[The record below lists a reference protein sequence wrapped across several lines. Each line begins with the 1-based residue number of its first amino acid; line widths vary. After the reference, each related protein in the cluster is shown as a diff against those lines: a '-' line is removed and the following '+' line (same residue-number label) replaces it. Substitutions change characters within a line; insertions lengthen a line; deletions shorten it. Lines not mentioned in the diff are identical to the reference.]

1 MTEGVVAGVGAG
13 VVAGVDV
20 GVVAGVGAGV
30 VAGPDETVDR
40 EFSEAKS
47 TFEDETDKEEKVS
60 GENSAASSASS

>member
-1 MTEGVVAGVGAG
+1 MGQVGADLGVTEGVVAGVG
-13 VVAGVDV
+13 
-20 GVVAGVGAGV
+20 AGVGAGV